1 MNSTL
6 PVTNVFSALEVT
18 SDTDDERSLV
28 ESTLEPWKVAVVQR
42 AEVMYGRD
50 VWPRP
55 LLPPIP
61 DVPCFTC
68 RARTH
73 LQATCPL
80 AECENCG
87 LFGHHQSRYCQ
98 GRRP

>member
-1 MNSTL
+1 
-6 PVTNVFSALEVT
+6 VTNVFSALEVT

-55 LLPPIP
+55 LLY
-61 DVPCFTC
+61 V
-68 RARTH
+68 
-73 LQATCPL
+73 
-80 AECENCG
+80 
-87 LFGHHQSRYCQ
+87 
-98 GRRP
+98 

>member
-18 SDTDDERSLV
+18 SDMDDERSLV
-28 ESTLEPWKVAVVQR
+28 ESTLEPWKAAVVQR

-55 LLPPIP
+55 LLY
-61 DVPCFTC
+61 V
-68 RARTH
+68 
-73 LQATCPL
+73 
-80 AECENCG
+80 
-87 LFGHHQSRYCQ
+87 
-98 GRRP
+98 